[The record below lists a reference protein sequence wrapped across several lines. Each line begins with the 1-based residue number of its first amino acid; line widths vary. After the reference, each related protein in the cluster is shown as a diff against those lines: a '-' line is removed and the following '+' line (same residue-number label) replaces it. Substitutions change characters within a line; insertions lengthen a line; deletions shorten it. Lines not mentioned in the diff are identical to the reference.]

1 MMPAHLLGRQL
12 QQIHSTTFGLG
23 RPRPQ
28 AKAYIHRASRPG
40 KLQRLLH
47 ANISS
52 TARLATL
59 AFIISA
65 SLLAGCAMDPVK
77 DADRLLESLPPNA
90 LAEARKLERD
100 DQPSAAADA
109 YLALAKTTAPP
120 ARQQLEIEA
129 ANVLLRAGDAPR
141 ASRILLEL
149 DQAALT
155 ASQRQAAL
163 LLQADI
169 ALSRGRAAEAIS
181 TLDRVNRGALTTDL
195 KTQYFG
201 SLAAAYRLNN
211 EPVRAAE
218 KLDQL
223 DRLLDSPAAR
233 MDNQVSLLFTLSS
246 LNKTSLA
253 QAEKSTRGRMRG
265 WLELAQILA
274 GQSTATPELNASLQS
289 WWGKNRSGH
298 PALAGLD
305 EAYFATLAGGY
316 AAGTNALV
324 LLPTSGQFAA
334 AGGAIKDGI
343 MAAYEADRSGNRP
356 QLSFGAD
363 SASAYAKGVDAG
375 ANLAIGPLQKSS
387 VTALARQGA
396 LPVPTL
402 ALNRASGA
410 TTPNLFQ
417 FSLAPED
424 EAMNAANYAFA
435 AGLKRAALIY
445 PQSAWGSRMA
455 DAFRGQWRAL
465 GGTLVAQPTYGSVS
479 TAAEAVASSDAQ
491 VVFLVATTKNVAS
504 LWEALRLTGVEV
516 PVIATSHVY
525 DGAFNPTRDATL
537 AGLYFVDIPWLLDQQ
552 RSDRLS
558 RQALRGTLG
567 DVSGPLARLYAM
579 GIDAYRLSPRIS
591 EMGRQPGTF
600 FPGET
605 GGLSVDSRG
614 QVQRQLTLARFTSSG
629 VTTAERID
637 DVRDDV
643 EPESSGD

>member
-1 MMPAHLLGRQL
+1 MPAQRPGRQL
-12 QQIHSTTFGLG
+12 RQIRSTTMHQGH
-23 RPRPQ
+23 PRP
-28 AKAYIHRASRPG
+28 K
-40 KLQRLLH
+40 
-47 ANISS
+47 
-52 TARLATL
+52 TL
-59 AFIISA
+59 ANSSRVLQIALLLLIIGA
-65 SLLAGCAMDPVK
+65 SLIAGCAIDPVK
-77 DADRLLESLPPNA
+77 DAERLLETLPPNA
-90 LAEARKLERD
+90 LAEARKLERE
-100 DQPSAAADA
+100 DQPGAAADV
-109 YLALAKTTAPP
+109 YLELAKTTAPP

-129 ANVLLRAGDAPR
+129 AQALLQAGDAQR
-141 ASRILLEL
+141 ASRILLAL

-163 LLQADI
+163 LLQAEV
-169 ALSRGRAAEAIS
+169 ALSRGRAADAIS
-181 TLDRVNRGALTTDL
+181 TLDRVNQGTLPTDL
-195 KTQYFG
+195 KTQYLG

-223 DRLLDSPAAR
+223 DRLLDSREAR
-233 MDNQVSLLFTLSS
+233 IDNQVSLLFTLTS
-246 LNKTSLA
+246 LNKASLA
-253 QAEKSTRGRMRG
+253 QAAQSTKGRMRG
-265 WLELAQILA
+265 WIELAQLLA
-274 GQSTATPELNASLQS
+274 GQSTATPELNASLKS
-289 WWGKNRSGH
+289 WWLQNGSSH

-305 EAYFATLAGGY
+305 DAYFATLAGGY
-316 AAGTNALV
+316 AAGTNALA
-324 LLPTSGQFAA
+324 LLPTTGRFGA

-363 SASAYAKGVDAG
+363 SASAYTKDVDAG
-375 ANLAIGPLQKSS
+375 ADLVIGPLQKSS

-410 TTPNLFQ
+410 TTQNLFQ

-424 EAMNAANYAFA
+424 EAMNAANYAIA
-435 AGLKRAALIY
+435 AGLKRAALLY

-455 DAFRGQWRAL
+455 AAFRSQWRAL
-465 GGTLVAQPTYGSVS
+465 GGTLVAQPSYGAISG
-479 TAAEAVASSDAQ
+479 AAESVASSDAE

-504 LWEALRLTGVEV
+504 LWEALRFASVEA
-516 PVIATSHVY
+516 PIIATSHVY
-525 DGAFNPTRDATL
+525 DGSFNPARDQAL

-558 RQALRGTLG
+558 RQALQGTLS

-579 GIDAYRLSPRIS
+579 GIDAYRLAPRIT

-614 QVQRQLTLARFTSSG
+614 QVRRQLTLARFTSSG
-629 VTTAERID
+629 VITPERIND
-637 DVRDDV
+637 AAPQDRDQ
-643 EPESSGD
+643 

>member
-1 MMPAHLLGRQL
+1 MPAHHLGRQS
-12 QQIHSTTFGLG
+12 QQLTPTTM
-23 RPRPQ
+23 RQDRSSPQ
-28 AKAYIHRASRPG
+28 AKAKAHVHRASQPRTLP
-40 KLQRLLH
+40 RSLH
-47 ANISS
+47 AKISS
-52 TARLATL
+52 TARFAVLAL
-59 AFIISA
+59 IIGA
-65 SLLAGCAMDPVK
+65 SLIAGCAIDPVK
-77 DADRLLESLPPNA
+77 DANRLLDSLPPNA

-100 DQPSAAADA
+100 DQPGAAADA

-129 ANVLLRAGDAPR
+129 AKALLRAGDAQR
-141 ASRILLEL
+141 ASRILLAL

-163 LLQADI
+163 LLQADV

-181 TLDRVNRGALTTDL
+181 TLDRVNPGALTTEL

-201 SLAAAYRLNN
+201 SLAAAYRLNKA
-211 EPVRAAE
+211 PVRAAE

-223 DRLLDSPAAR
+223 DRLLTSSDAR

-246 LNKTSLA
+246 LSKTSLA
-253 QAEKSTRGRMRG
+253 QAEKTAKGRMRG
-265 WLELAQILA
+265 WIELAQLLA
-274 GQSTATPELNASLQS
+274 GQSTATPELNASLKS
-289 WWGKNRSGH
+289 WWGKNRSSH

-305 EAYFATLAGGY
+305 DAYFATLAGGY

-324 LLPTSGQFAA
+324 LLPTSGQFGA

-343 MAAYEADRSGNRP
+343 MAAYEADRSGTRP
-356 QLSFGAD
+356 SLSFGTD
-363 SASAYAKGVDAG
+363 SASAYAKDVDAG
-375 ANLAIGPLQKSS
+375 ASLVIGPLQKSS

-410 TTPNLFQ
+410 TTPNLYQ
-417 FSLAPED
+417 LSLAPED
-424 EAMNAANYAFA
+424 EAMNAANYAFSG
-435 AGLKRAALIY
+435 GLKRAALVY
-445 PQSAWGSRMA
+445 PQSPWGSRMA
-455 DAFRGQWRAL
+455 DAFRSQWRAL

-479 TAAEAVASSDAQ
+479 NAAEAVANSEAQ
-491 VVFLVATTKNVAS
+491 VVFLVATTENVAS
-504 LWEALRLTGVEV
+504 LWQALRLTGVEV

-525 DGAFNPTRDATL
+525 DGAFNPSRDQTL

-558 RQALRGTLG
+558 RQALQGTLG

-614 QVQRQLTLARFTSSG
+614 HVQRQLTLARFTSSG
-629 VTTAERID
+629 VATAERID
-637 DVRDDV
+637 AV
-643 EPESSGD
+643 EPEASGD